1 MEPIKTEHVNVSSR
15 SLLAPD
21 SFVENP
27 MSSSASESLI
37 TRIVLGW
44 IFPLLIVG
52 LGAVLFMA
60 MGESKPKQVATESN
74 EPAARMARLPAVI
87 VKPVLPFEGIKTLD
101 IDVTGTVVPFRQV
114 TLAAE
119 IGGRVVYKSDA
130 CRIGKFVE
138 EGELLFKLDATDF
151 QLEVE
156 RLAAM
161 RDSEYAQQK
170 ELEQEISNAQRSI
183 ELAEQDVA
191 LQEKELKR
199 LEKLPNGF
207 ASATELDQAR
217 RLQLAASTQ
226 RQTIQNQLNT
236 LEARRT
242 RIQLGERLATTQLSQ
257 AKINLARTEIKAPIA
272 GVIVAEMVEQAS
284 YIQKGATLCMIHDT
298 QRAEVSCNLRADQ
311 LMLVLDQQ
319 NGSSSKQPEPSS
331 TSDSYEL
338 PPTSVTVEYR
348 VAGRDESLLQWQGT
362 LSRYEGI
369 GLNAQSRTIPI
380 RITVENPRRMTR
392 NGLPV
397 GDNGGGAPPAL
408 VQGMFVDCKIH
419 TTPKRPLVL
428 IPKLAL
434 RPGNQ
439 VWKFVSGPSLIERI
453 DVSQPQGEPNSTL
466 SQQASEQRNE
476 GKSESTERKS
486 LDPKDWTAGR
496 VKIVSNQRAMRSIRW
511 PIEEGAEAS
520 EEYWVVEATDDVPPG
535 SLLVVSP
542 MANMIG
548 DGTDKA
554 RVRSSTTIEPSDD
567 DSVAKDER

>member
-1 MEPIKTEHVNVSSR
+1 
-15 SLLAPD
+15 
-21 SFVENP
+21 
-27 MSSSASESLI
+27 MSTSPSESLAK
-37 TRIVLGW
+37 RIVLGW
-44 IFPLLIVG
+44 IVPFLIGG
-52 LGAVLFMA
+52 LGLLSIVA
-60 MGESKPKQVATESN
+60 MGESKPKQVAVESN
-74 EPAARMARLPAVI
+74 EPAARMARLPVVL
-87 VKPVLPFEGIKTLD
+87 VKPVLPFEGIKSLD

-119 IGGRVVYKSDA
+119 VGGRVVFKSDA
-130 CRIGKFVE
+130 CRIGRFVQ
-138 EGELLFKLDATDF
+138 EGDLLFKLDATDF

-156 RLAAM
+156 RLAAI

-170 ELEQEISNAQRSI
+170 ELEQEIANTQRSL
-183 ELAEQDVA
+183 ELADQDVA

-199 LEKLPNGF
+199 LLQLPSGF

-226 RQTIQNQLNT
+226 RQTIQNQLET
-236 LEARRT
+236 FESRRT

-257 AKINLARTEIKAPIA
+257 AKVNLARTEIKAPIS
-272 GVIVAEMVEQAS
+272 GVIVADLVEQAS

-311 LMLVLDQQ
+311 LMLVLDQREPATE
-319 NGSSSKQPEPSS
+319 SQPNSSS
-331 TSDSYEL
+331 TSESYEL
-338 PPTSVTVEYR
+338 PPTPVTVEYR
-348 VAGRDESLLQWQGT
+348 VVGRDESLLQWHGT

-380 RITVENPRRMTR
+380 RITVENPRQMTR
-392 NGLPV
+392 NGQPV
-397 GDNGGGAPPAL
+397 GDNGGGSPPAL

-439 VWKFVSGPSLIERI
+439 AWKFVPGPTLIERM
-453 DVSQPQGEPNSTL
+453 DESQGQNEPAAGNTSE
-466 SQQASEQRNE
+466 ASRPSKTTPVKSSPFDLNE
-476 GKSESTERKS
+476 
-486 LDPKDWTAGR
+486 WTAGR
-496 VKIVSNQRAMRSIRW
+496 VKTLSNLRAIRSIRRRTND
-511 PIEEGAEAS
+511 ES
-520 EEYWVVEATDDVPPG
+520 ESSDEYWVVEATDEIPPG

-554 RVRSSTTIEPSDD
+554 RIRSSAISPPTSDATAAQD
-567 DSVAKDER
+567 DR